1 MTVAEYLSQLG
12 TNPYFGA
19 GFGLFGVGAAA
30 AALRKGM
37 QWGMVL
43 FRRHYMITLE
53 VPCRDKSYQWLLQWI
68 TRHARHTQHLS
79 VETTFL
85 QPEAGGSARTSF
97 DFIPSVGTHFFA
109 YGGSWIRVERSR
121 EQHTLDL
128 HMGVPW
134 ETVTLTAL
142 GRDRQLFFR
151 LLEEARALALE
162 KEAGRTVVYSAMGSE
177 WRPFGLPR
185 QRRPLDSVIL
195 DAGIAERLL
204 ADIREFIANPQ
215 WYAERDAPPC
225 LFIVA
230 SLEPTPAASH
240 TEEATCCMGPQAVA
254 KAVSCRQAETPERER
269 HGPRELLSS
278 MRAGLLVRRLLANI
292 DRKHEGDLRISLLDA
307 IHFIA
312 MAWDRVTPTT
322 IANCFAKCGF
332 FRSSEEVPSEQE
344 EPIEGWELLDAGCTA
359 EDFCTADDNLATCG
373 ARTVEDIVE
382 EATCEVADSSDD
394 GDNIDEG
401 DGEGPPPAAETL
413 HALDVLRRAMAADE
427 ISDDTTALAG
437 ALEYSICVLNLSER
451 GLSDDRLQHLMS
463 VAPQQSIILL
473 EDIDAAFVS
482 REESSTVK
490 AAYEGLSRV
499 TFSGL
504 LNMLDG
510 VASAEAR
517 IVFMTTNHL
526 DR

>member
-1 MTVAEYLSQLG
+1 MPQDRDDRGRVSVAAWHQPILRGWLW
-12 TNPYFGA
+12 
-19 GFGLFGVGAAA
+19 
-30 AALRKGM
+30 ALWCRRSSGSTTEGNAVEM
-37 QWGMVL
+37 LDFYVGMVL

-162 KEAGRTVVYSAMGSE
+162 KEAGRTVVYCAMGSE

-195 DAGIAERLL
+195 DSGIAERLL

-215 WYAERDAPPC
+215 WYAERGIPYRR
-225 LFIVA
+225 
-230 SLEPTPAASH
+230 
-240 TEEATCCMGPQAVA
+240 GY
-254 KAVSCRQAETPERER
+254 
-269 HGPRELLSS
+269 LLY
-278 MRAGLLVRRLLANI
+278 
-292 DRKHEGDLRISLLDA
+292 
-307 IHFIA
+307 
-312 MAWDRVTPTT
+312 
-322 IANCFAKCGF
+322 
-332 FRSSEEVPSEQE
+332 
-344 EPIEGWELLDAGCTA
+344 
-359 EDFCTADDNLATCG
+359 
-373 ARTVEDIVE
+373 
-382 EATCEVADSSDD
+382 
-394 GDNIDEG
+394 
-401 DGEGPPPAAETL
+401 GPPGCGKSSF
-413 HALDVLRRAMAADE
+413 
-427 ISDDTTALAG
+427 ITALAG

-526 DR
+526 DRKFISPSLTSSLKTARPLWTVHLYVLLSRHSYSSASKFKSSACTCLQSTLR